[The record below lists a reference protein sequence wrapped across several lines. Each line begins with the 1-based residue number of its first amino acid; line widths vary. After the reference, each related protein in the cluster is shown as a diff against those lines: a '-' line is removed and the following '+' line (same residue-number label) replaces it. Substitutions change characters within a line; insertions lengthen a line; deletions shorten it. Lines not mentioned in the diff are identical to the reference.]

1 MTLSDIAIKRPV
13 FTIVMQL
20 VLIVLGLMSLRGMG
34 TDLFPDVSFPLVMV
48 NTIYPGASPSE
59 VETQVSK
66 PIEDAVAGI
75 AGLDTVRS
83 SSRESFSTVIV
94 IFKMS
99 TNIDQAAQDVRDRL
113 SAIRPNLPTDVKEP
127 MIRRVDVGATPVLMY
142 LASGEGKSTQ
152 EIKRITEETLK
163 PQLERVPGVAAVE
176 VVGGND
182 REVKVEVDRKKLDAL
197 NLPLTQITDKLKMD
211 NLAVPAGHF
220 SQDKQEI
227 SVRLTGDLRDAAEVA
242 NVVVA
247 TTASG
252 TQIRLGEIAEV
263 KEGLSEARTRIRA
276 NGRDAVAFEII
287 KQSGTNTVQVVE
299 AARKKLAEVLPQM
312 PPGFKTDNF
321 FNQSTFIEEN
331 AHEVEISIVFG
342 GIMAV
347 LVILLFMLDLRSTFI
362 SALALPTSVIGT
374 FWIMSMLGFTLNMMT
389 LLALSLAIGLL
400 IDDAVVVRENIFR
413 HLEAGEPP
421 DVAASKGTSEIAL
434 AVLATTLTIVAVFL
448 PVAFMSG
455 MVGQFFRQFGL
466 TISAA
471 TLLSLFVAFTL
482 DPMLSARLAVKI
494 DHNKKRNVVVR
505 VIEGMHAGLEEM
517 YVLTLKLS
525 LRHRLITVL
534 IGLATF
540 AGAAQLAGLM
550 GSEFVSQEDRGQFI
564 IDIELPPGTSL
575 DETGRRLLPAELG
588 LRANKNILTV
598 YSKLGPN
605 TEINKAQIRVV
616 ANPKTERT
624 ETIWDIQDFARKVLV
639 EKLPDAKVSIVP
651 PSFVEGMPS
660 GAPMQ
665 VQVRGT
671 DLSLLERDAAAV
683 ESMIK
688 SVPGIADV
696 QVTYSPGKPEQSV
709 RIDRKK
715 AADMGIPVALIAR
728 TLRAALEGEEAGKL
742 RMESGS
748 NKEVKIRVRLQA
760 SDREGLDKLLRLQI
774 PIPPRTV
781 MTAGG
786 PMQLGGFIPLSD
798 VARIDPESGPQ
809 VIERQDRTRQ
819 ISVTAVPKGRSLG
832 EVTAEVEA
840 KLAVHK
846 FAGDNYF
853 RMDGMVKQ
861 MKESGESFGLA
872 GLLAVVFIFL
882 ILASQFESFIHPL
895 TIMLALPMAMIGA
908 WLGLFLTGNSMSMGS
923 NIGVILLMGLVTK
936 NGILLVDAALQ
947 LQREGWAS
955 MEAIVEAG
963 RKRLRPILMTSA
975 AMILGMMPT
984 ATDNGPGSEFRAP
997 MAIAV
1002 IGGVITSTVLTLVVL
1017 PSVFLWFDTIG
1028 KLPGRVWRK
1037 LRGIQEPAKATDQT
1051 VQVAIPALDP
1061 PPVSSMPQHARAA
1074 TPVQVGILVAL
1085 LLGACAILWVA
1096 PAQAAVKLELRDAV
1110 DRAVA
1115 NNPDLKVAKARIEEA
1130 EAQRWRVRT
1139 SFFPD
1144 IKAVG
1149 TYVRNSDEAKFDIAQ
1164 MGAGLGAA
1172 MGIPIKI
1179 DPAKAPPPTIIQAY
1193 NQFSATLVV
1202 DETIFAL
1209 SPWLYEKASEK
1220 GIGAQRVGVE
1230 AAHREVAYRV
1240 TEIYHHIQGLDRIS
1254 AAANRAVELSTA
1266 RIAMIEKK
1274 RMAGTENELP
1284 LLRAQIE
1291 QARAQQD
1298 VMRAEM
1304 ARRQLL
1310 EVLGILLGETAPED
1324 VGAPGPLQMPAGS
1337 LEDWVKSGLE
1347 QRPDI
1352 AARRQAVE
1360 AQKVLITE
1368 AELRWMPILAAQGV
1382 LRWSDVKG
1390 FTDTNTIWQATVN
1403 LVVPLFDR
1411 GARYADV
1418 KERRVTLMR
1427 LQTEAQK
1434 ADQELRA
1441 QMRQAHHDINLAR
1454 GIVDIAQR
1462 QAEVARR
1469 GAAIATKTQ
1478 AAGLATHLEVDEAE
1492 TNLRLADAN
1501 VERERSNLD
1510 LAILRLLHLTG
1521 AVRY

>member
-20 VLIVLGLMSLRGMG
+20 VLIVLGVMSLRSMG

-113 SAIRPNLPTDVKEP
+113 SAIRPNLPTDVREP

-142 LASGEGKSTQ
+142 LASAEGKSTQ
-152 EIKRITEETLK
+152 EIKRITEESLK

-182 REVKVEVDRKKLDAL
+182 REIKVEVDRKKLDAL

-227 SVRLTGDLRDAAEVA
+227 SVRLSGDLRDAAEVA

-299 AARKKLAEVLPQM
+299 AARKKLDEVLPQM

-331 AHEVEISIVFG
+331 AHEVEVSIVFG

-494 DHNKKRNVVVR
+494 DHTKKRNVVVR
-505 VIEGMHAGLEEM
+505 FLEGMHSGLEEM
-517 YVLTLKLS
+517 YVQTLKLS

-534 IGLATF
+534 IGIGTF

-550 GSEFVSQEDRGQFI
+550 GSEFVTQEDRGQFI
-564 IDIELPPGTSL
+564 IDVELPPGTSL

-616 ANPKTERT
+616 ANPKTDRK
-624 ETIWDIQDFARKVLV
+624 ETIWDIQDFARKVLID
-639 EKLPDAKVSIVP
+639 KLPDAKVSIVP

-671 DLSLLERDAAAV
+671 DLALLERDAAAV

-715 AADMGIPVALIAR
+715 AADMGIPVALVAR

-748 NKEVKIRVRLQA
+748 NKEVKIRVRLRD

-774 PIPPRTV
+774 PIPPRMV
-781 MTAGG
+781 MTPAG
-786 PMQLGGFIPLSD
+786 PMQMGGFIPLSD

-846 FAGDNYF
+846 FAGDNYY

-882 ILASQFESFIHPL
+882 ILASQFESFIHPM

-908 WLGLFLTGNSMSMGS
+908 WLGLFLTDNSMSMGS

-947 LQREGWAS
+947 LQREGWTS
-955 MEAIVEAG
+955 LDAIIEAG

-1002 IGGVITSTVLTLVVL
+1002 IGGVMTSTVLTLVVL
-1017 PSVFLWFDTIG
+1017 PSVFLWFDTVG
-1028 KLPGRVWRK
+1028 KLPGRLWRW
-1037 LRGIQEPAKATDQT
+1037 LTGAKAAPPADKT
-1051 VQVAIPALDP
+1051 VQLDVPALEHP
-1061 PPVSSMPQHARAA
+1061 PIAAAPQHGRTA

-1085 LLGACAILWVA
+1085 LLGAGALLWVA
-1096 PAQAAVKLELRDAV
+1096 PAHAAAKLELREAV
-1110 DRAVA
+1110 EKAVA
-1115 NNPDLKVAKARIEEA
+1115 NNPDLKVAKARIDEA
-1130 EAQRWRVRT
+1130 EAQRWRIRT
-1139 SFFPD
+1139 AFFPD

-1164 MGAGLGAA
+1164 MGAGIGAA
-1172 MGIPIKI
+1172 MGLPIKI

-1193 NQFSATLVV
+1193 NQLSATLVV
-1202 DETIFAL
+1202 DETLFAL

-1220 GIGAQRVGVE
+1220 GIGAQRIGVE

-1254 AAANRAVELSTA
+1254 AAANRAVELSTS

-1274 RMAGTENELP
+1274 RVAGTESELP

-1298 VMRAEM
+1298 VMRAEL

-1310 EVLGILLGETAPED
+1310 EVLGILLGEPAPED
-1324 VGAPGPLQMPAGS
+1324 VGAPGPLQPPAGAF
-1337 LEDWVKSGLE
+1337 EDWVKAGLE

-1368 AELRWMPILAAQGV
+1368 AELRWMPILTAQGV

-1411 GARYADV
+1411 GARYADA
-1418 KERRVTLMR
+1418 KERRVTLLR

-1434 ADQELRA
+1434 AEQELRA
-1441 QMRQAHHDINLAR
+1441 QMRQATHDIALAR
-1454 GIVDIAQR
+1454 GVVEIAQR

-1469 GAAIATKTQ
+1469 GAAIAAKTQ
-1478 AAGLATHLEVDEAE
+1478 LAGLATHLEVDEAE
-1492 TNLRLADAN
+1492 TNLRLAEAN

-1510 LAILRLLHLTG
+1510 LAILRLVHLTG
-1521 AVRY
+1521 GIRY